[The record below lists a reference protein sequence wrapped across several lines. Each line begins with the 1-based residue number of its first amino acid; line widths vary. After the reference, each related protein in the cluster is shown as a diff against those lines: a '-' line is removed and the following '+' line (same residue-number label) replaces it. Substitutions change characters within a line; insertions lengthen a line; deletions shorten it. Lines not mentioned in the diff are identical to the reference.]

1 MAYTLRTAQNVL
13 IPMAFTKR
21 KARRKMDFYI
31 NSYIGQDR
39 LFKMQINDTSV
50 LVVEMTPITTRQFA
64 LRASLQ
70 KKISGEKRYRNIS
83 KREDFGS
90 VTLSQLPTDLD
101 TLYEVLA
108 ASLVAKAKN
117 TSDVGTIAN
126 FFQREKNFQLKL
138 ICA

>member
-1 MAYTLRTAQNVL
+1 
-13 IPMAFTKR
+13 MAFTKR

>member
-1 MAYTLRTAQNVL
+1 MAG
-13 IPMAFTKR
+13 IKE
-21 KARRKMDFYI
+21 KDKHKMDTYI
-31 NSYIGQDR
+31 QSYIGQDR
-39 LFKMQINDTSV
+39 LFKMQINDTTV

-101 TLYEVLA
+101 KLYEVLA

-126 FFQREKNFQLKL
+126 FFQTNKKYSLKL